1 MSFTS
6 DEKQKN
12 DLASYQELKSNGMR
26 INSSLAAWIGKYDTL
41 YADVSAEKQAE
52 LDTMKNQ
59 LINALKNTLGV

>member
-26 INSSLAAWIGKYDTL
+26 INSSLAAWIGKYDAL
-41 YADVSAEKQAE
+41 YTDVSAEKQAE

-59 LINALKNTLGV
+59 LINALKNTLGL